1 MAIKIMSRH
10 NALFSTNYIA
20 GRHLGIG
27 ATSRVFEC
35 YARNSN
41 DKFAAK
47 KAISK
52 DIIQFNRSKKEE
64 AYLEKLNNHPNIC
77 NLHDIFYEED
87 DDGQYVKHIVTEC
100 GENSLA
106 NLASTVHI
114 DENYLKQIVIQM
126 LHAILHCHNNNICH
140 RDIKLENFI
149 YINSYNLSHA
159 SPMFLNTINIKLID
173 FGLATNY
180 HKDYNLT
187 GKVGTVSYVA
197 PEILNNSDYTPKIDS
212 WSLGVSIYKII
223 IGNPLINHTKIDF
236 FNPTYKNHKWN
247 TYSTE
252 CCDFVQQLLTINA
265 INRLSIHDAINHS
278 WVCA

>member
-1 MAIKIMSRH
+1 
-10 NALFSTNYIA
+10 ALFSTNYIA
-20 GRHLGIG
+20 GRHLGFG
-27 ATSRVFEC
+27 ATSSVFEC
-35 YARNSN
+35 YKRLSN

-47 KAISK
+47 KIICK
-52 DIIQFNRSKKEE
+52 DIILFNRSKKEE
-64 AYLEKLNNHPNIC
+64 VYLEKLSNHPNIC
-77 NLHDIFYEED
+77 KLHDIFYED
-87 DDGQYVKHIVTEC
+87 VHYIKHIVTEC

-126 LHAILHCHNNNICH
+126 LHAILHCHDNNICH

-187 GKVGTVSYVA
+187 
-197 PEILNNSDYTPKIDS
+197 
-212 WSLGVSIYKII
+212 
-223 IGNPLINHTKIDF
+223 
-236 FNPTYKNHKWN
+236 
-247 TYSTE
+247 
-252 CCDFVQQLLTINA
+252 
-265 INRLSIHDAINHS
+265 
-278 WVCA
+278 